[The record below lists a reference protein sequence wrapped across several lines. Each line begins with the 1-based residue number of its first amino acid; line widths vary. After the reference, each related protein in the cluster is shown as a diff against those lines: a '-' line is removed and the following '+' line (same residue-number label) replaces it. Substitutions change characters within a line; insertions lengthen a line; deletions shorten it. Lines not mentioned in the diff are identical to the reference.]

1 MSLSERDAKHLWH
14 PLTQHKVAGPM
25 FPITRAEGV
34 YLWDE
39 AGNSY
44 IDAISS
50 WYISM
55 YGHCNPMI
63 TGKVAEQML
72 RMDQIV
78 FSGFTHQPAIELSEK
93 LMTILPGNQQKL
105 FFSDNGS
112 TSIEVA
118 VKMALQYH
126 FNKGEKRDLLLA
138 FQQGFHGDTFGAMS
152 VSGLSVYNGPFSDF
166 SLQVERIN
174 VPNGANNQQV
184 EQQLIQ
190 LLDSGRVAAFVFEP
204 LVQGAAAMQLNDA
217 VGLSRLLELC
227 KQHGVITIADEVMT
241 GFGKTGTHFASQQ
254 LSALPD
260 IMCLSKALTA
270 GLMPM
275 GLTTCSQQV
284 YDAFYSDELQDGFF
298 HGHTYSANPLACVAA
313 TAAIELLTSAEIQ
326 ENIKRIIASHE
337 SFDTA
342 IKNHKSVAQT
352 RQCGVIY
359 AIDLAKEIP
368 RYGPERDAVYQFFM
382 DRGVYLR
389 PLGNTIY
396 IVPPFVISEEELQK
410 VYDVIEQAL
419 IAFSL

>member
-14 PLTQHKVAGPM
+14 PLTQHKVAGAM
-25 FPITRAEGV
+25 FPITRAQGV
-34 YLWDE
+34 YLWDQ

-63 TGKVAEQML
+63 TSKVAEQML

-78 FSGFTHQPAIELSEK
+78 FSGFTHEAAIELSEK
-93 LMTILPGNQQKL
+93 LMVILPENQQKM

-118 VKMALQYH
+118 IKMALQYH
-126 FNKGEKRDLLLA
+126 FNRAEKRDVLVA
-138 FQQGFHGDTFGAMS
+138 FENGFHGDTFGAMS

-166 SLQVERIN
+166 SLEVQRIA
-174 VPNGANNQQV
+174 VPRGDNNEYVLAQM
-184 EQQLIQ
+184 EE
-190 LLDSGRVAAFVFEP
+190 LLSSDRVAAFVFEP

-217 VGLSRLLELC
+217 AGLSALLELC
-227 KQHGVITIADEVMT
+227 KQHKVITIADEVMT

-254 LSALPD
+254 LSVMPD

-270 GLMPM
+270 GLIPM

-284 YDAFYSDELQDGFF
+284 YDAFYSDKLEDGFF
-298 HGHTYSANPLACVAA
+298 HGHTYSANPLACAA
-313 TAAIELLTSAEIQ
+313 ASAAIDLLTSEEIQ
-326 ENIKRIIASHE
+326 KNIKFIIESHVE
-337 SFDTA
+337 FNELVKEDPA
-342 IKNHKSVAQT
+342 VART

-359 AIDLAKEIP
+359 AIDLVKEIP
-368 RYGPERDAVYQFFM
+368 RYGPERDALYKFFM

-396 IVPPFVISEEELQK
+396 IVPPFVIRQDELQK
-410 VYDVIEQAL
+410 IYQVIQQAL
-419 IAFSL
+419 VVF